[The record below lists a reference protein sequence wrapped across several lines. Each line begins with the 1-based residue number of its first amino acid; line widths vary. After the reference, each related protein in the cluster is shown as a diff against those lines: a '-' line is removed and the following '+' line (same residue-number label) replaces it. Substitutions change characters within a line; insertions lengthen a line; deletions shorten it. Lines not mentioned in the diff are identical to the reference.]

1 MKKFNLL
8 KDYPKTKVKR
18 IANSKTRT
26 IKERIVSSYRDINLY
41 DGSRKY
47 GYGGF
52 VYDGRWKI
60 IAKKICKRY
69 KLNNNSKILQLGC
82 EKGFLLNDIQE
93 IYPKISIVGVDM
105 SKYAIQN
112 SLKSV
117 RNYLRY
123 GSYTKL
129 SFKKNEFDFVI
140 ALGVVYA
147 LNLSDAISC
156 LKEIIRVSKN
166 KSFINLSSY
175 KTKRDYWLFKN
186 WTLLGTTLLK
196 ENEWRTVLKHVNYKG
211 DYYFTNSGTLQLKE
225 R

>member
-8 KDYPKTKVKR
+8 KDYPKSKVRR

-52 VYDGRWKI
+52 IYDGRWKK

-82 EKGFLLNDIQE
+82 EKGFLLNDIKE
-93 IYPKISIVGVDM
+93 IYPKIKIVGLDM

-117 RNYLRY
+117 RNYLIN
-123 GSYTKL
+123 GNYTKL
-129 SFKKNEFDFVI
+129 SFRKNEFDFVI
-140 ALGVVYA
+140 ALGVVYS

-156 LKEIIRVSKN
+156 LKEIVRVSKN

-186 WTLLGTTLLK
+186 WTLLGTTLLT

-211 DYYFTNSGTLQLKE
+211 DYYFTNSETLQLKE